1 MSGFTTT
8 RTISELINKRPINQK
23 RRVKI
28 TLKAPQ
34 NRRLRAVQKLLRV
47 RGT

>member
-8 RTISELINKRPINQK
+8 GTISELINKRPINQK
-23 RRVKI
+23 RRVRI

>member
-1 MSGFTTT
+1 MTGITTST
-8 RTISELINKRPINQK
+8 LITELIGKRPINQK